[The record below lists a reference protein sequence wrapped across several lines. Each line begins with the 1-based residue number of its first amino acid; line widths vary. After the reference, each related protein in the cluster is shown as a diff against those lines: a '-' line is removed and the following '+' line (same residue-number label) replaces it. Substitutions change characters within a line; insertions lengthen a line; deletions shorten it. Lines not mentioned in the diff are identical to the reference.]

1 MLCYG
6 VNILLVLDCFKMY
19 MYMYICQITIILL
32 SLARAI
38 FKIPRGL
45 IFAGTVNKFQSLTV
59 ILVGHNAYLQ
69 KEKYNWKWFLLLSKQ
84 NHIICHDYTVSV
96 NMTVNFSQCFH
107 LSVKSKNVKNIL
119 PNNTVIMLTC
129 KYMFW

>member
-1 MLCYG
+1 
-6 VNILLVLDCFKMY
+6 MY

-69 KEKYNWKWFLLLSKQ
+69 KEKYN
-84 NHIICHDYTVSV
+84 
-96 NMTVNFSQCFH
+96 
-107 LSVKSKNVKNIL
+107 
-119 PNNTVIMLTC
+119 
-129 KYMFW
+129 